1 MPLDTNWA
9 LWLSW
14 PVLALLGL
22 LVGSFLNVVVHRTPV
37 MMFRGWWDEMGQHLG
52 DADEWRQVFGTD
64 RPAPVPAAAEA
75 IQGSLGR
82 LSPLGIAKPAS
93 RCPHCGHVIRWY
105 ENVPVVSWLVLR
117 GRCSA
122 CHAPISARY
131 PLVELATAAL
141 FGLAGWHFGPHPATL
156 AWCAALAL
164 LVALALIDL
173 DTSFLPDSLNGPLL
187 WGGLLA
193 SLAGWTIPL
202 HTAVIGAAAGY
213 LSLWALYW
221 LFRLTTG
228 REGMGAGDFKLLA
241 ALCAWL
247 GWQAL
252 LPITLMASVVGLVV
266 TVPRRLL
273 GRMGA
278 WQATPFGPFL
288 AGGGIVVMLVGVE
301 RVYEWLG
308 VSLTVG

>member
-22 LVGSFLNVVVHRTPV
+22 LVGSFLNVVVHRTPII
-37 MMFRGWWDEMGQHLG
+37 MFRGWWDETGQHLA
-52 DADEWRQVFGTD
+52 DADEWKRVFGSEQPSAVD
-64 RPAPVPAAAEA
+64 GASKA
-75 IQGSLGR
+75 IDQSLQALPR
-82 LSPLGIAKPAS
+82 LGIATPAS
-93 RCPHCGHVIRWY
+93 RCPHCGHQIRWY
-105 ENVPVVSWLVLR
+105 ENLPVASWLALR
-117 GRCSA
+117 GKCSA
-122 CHAPISARY
+122 CKAPISARY
-131 PLVELATAAL
+131 PIVEISTSVL
-141 FGLAGWHFGPHPATL
+141 FGLAAWRFGPHVSTL

-173 DTSFLPDSLNGPLL
+173 DTSFLPDSMNGPLL
-187 WGGLLA
+187 WGGLIA
-193 SLAGWTIPL
+193 AAAGWTLPL
-202 HTAVIGAAAGY
+202 QTALIGAIAGY
-213 LSLWALYW
+213 LSLWSLYW
-221 LFRLTTG
+221 LFKLTTG

-252 LPITLMASVVGLVV
+252 LPITLMASVVGLLF

-273 GRMGA
+273 GRMDA

-288 AGGGIVVMLVGVE
+288 AGGGIVVMLIGVD
-301 RVYEWLG
+301 RIYDWLG
-308 VSLTVG
+308 ISLG